1 MARRVFNPIELYVG
15 FVERKSKNG
24 VVVYGNLDSP
34 GEKIITS
41 DRLTPMIN
49 AQILPDVLYTASISR
64 EITTNNYNIRRV
76 YDYDANT
83 KVTFSI
89 SNMSKPDEAQ
99 AVCLELDAFYK
110 KIGLKFN
117 AKEGLKLLVEAAES
131 NKALFINNFI
141 PFGFVGDIVN
151 QIKINPA
158 SYFLEIVSDSEA
170 KSMDSI
176 TLPKSVVED
185 WTPVFV
191 PEQAE
196 NIDVGSY
203 IMPDS
208 LNFFLTYILPNII
221 ERQES
226 LVLGFV
232 GNSGNGKTAAGEA
245 MAKYLTAQY
254 KREFKFV
261 KINVPAIMRPTDF
274 FLQSRMKGGDT
285 FDEYT
290 KFYNALTTG
299 NSVIL
304 LDEANRVTADN
315 INILLGLVDGS
326 ESFFIKGADH
336 PIAKNNIVLFSYN
349 EGYQYTGTFDMDRA
363 IKSRMN
369 ARIDFELPSKDTIRT
384 IILKYRPDMPI
395 EELNGFIWL
404 LTQLVNGTK
413 ANSITVDASIRSIK
427 NWVMLYSSANY
438 NRKLLSRI
446 FEFAVINFAET
457 PEEKVT
463 ISELVK
469 KMIIDFQLK

>member
-1 MARRVFNPIELYVG
+1 MAKRVFNPIELYVG

-24 VVVYGNLDSP
+24 VVVYGNLDSV

-41 DRLTPMIN
+41 DRLTPMVN
-49 AQILPDVLYTASISR
+49 AQILPDVLYIASISR
-64 EITTNNYNIRRV
+64 EITTNNYNIRRI
-76 YDYDANT
+76 YDFDTNA

-99 AVCLELDAFYK
+99 AVCLELDVFYK
-110 KIGLKFN
+110 RIGLKFN
-117 AKEGLKLLVEAAES
+117 AKEGLKVLVSAAEN
-131 NKALFINNFI
+131 NKAVFINSFI
-141 PFGFVGDIVN
+141 PFAYVGDIVN

-158 SYFLEIVSDSEA
+158 SYFLEIVSENEA
-170 KSMDSI
+170 RSMESV
-176 TLPKSVVED
+176 TFPNSVVEN
-185 WTPVFV
+185 WASIFV
-191 PEQAE
+191 PAQQEV
-196 NIDVGSY
+196 IDVGSY
-203 IMPDS
+203 VMPDS

-245 MAKYLTAQY
+245 IAKHLSIKYG
-254 KREFKFV
+254 REFKFV
-261 KINVPAIMRPTDF
+261 KVNVPAIMRPTDF
-274 FLQSRMKGGDT
+274 FLQSRMKSGDT
-285 FDEYT
+285 YDEYT
-290 KFYNALTTG
+290 KFYNALTNG

-304 LDEANRVTADN
+304 LDEANRVSADN

-336 PIAKNNIVLFSYN
+336 PIAKNNIVIFSYN
-349 EGYQYTGTFDMDRA
+349 EGYQYTGTFDMDKA

-369 ARIDFELPSKDTIRT
+369 ARIDFELPNKDTIRT

-395 EELNGFIWL
+395 EELNGFTWL

-438 NRKLLSRI
+438 NRKLLTKI
-446 FEFAVINFAET
+446 LEFAIVNFAET

-463 ISELVK
+463 ISELIK
-469 KMIIDFQLK
+469 KMVIDFQLK